1 MFEEHKD
8 YGVEHFEV
16 VEAAGVGHGVVG
28 HKEPE
33 ENEENLTPDERR
45 RRALDRAMD
54 AALKNPN
61 KRRRKKDEVV
71 R

>member
-1 MFEEHKD
+1 MFEEHED

-33 ENEENLTPDERR
+33 ENENEVLEAEGEPV
-45 RRALDRAMD
+45 D
-54 AALKNPN
+54 AAPGGAFG
-61 KRRRKKDEVV
+61 
-71 R
+71 